1 MSSQYYPVVGN
12 WYKDERE
19 QRFEVVAADEEENF
33 IEIQFFGGEIDE
45 IDFDAW
51 NLIKLETIPQPE
63 DWTGP
68 YDEIE
73 KDDLGYSDTAVVPD
87 FKTLSLEELD

>member
-19 QRFEVVAADEEENF
+19 QLFEVVVADEEENC

-51 NLIKLETIPQPE
+51 SLIKLETVPQPE

-68 YDEIE
+68 YGEME
-73 KDDLGYSDTAVVPD
+73 KDDLGYSDTVAVPG
-87 FKTLSLEELD
+87 FKIISLEEWD